1 MVNRSR
7 RRTNKSKPRRA
18 RSTTRSTRAPRKSTT
33 RSRRAPARK
42 SRREQAR
49 ERRGSTT
56 RRASKASRR
65 TSKASR
71 RTSKASKRRADVVS
85 DVLSST
91 LGLGDMFKDDEKG
104 YTKRYRVN
112 KKAADKES
120 SEGYD
125 LDKVFKEN
133 ERGYKGQIVN
143 KKRKGA
149 ARPPKIP
156 RNKRG
161 KKVKSDDSDVD
172 SFLAGIESSGNKK
185 RRAKPAK
192 RSKKGASPYNKFVK
206 EQSPIIKAE
215 NPGLTQPEIMK
226 LIGKKWKEQ
235 KP

>member
-18 RSTTRSTRAPRKSTT
+18 KSTTRSTRAPRKSTT
-33 RSRRAPARK
+33 RSRRATARK

-56 RRASKASRR
+56 RRASR
-65 TSKASR
+65 ASR

-104 YTKRYRVN
+104 YTNKYRVN
-112 KKAADKES
+112 KKFGKKES
-120 SEGYD
+120 VS
-125 LDKVFKEN
+125 
-133 ERGYKGQIVN
+133 
-143 KKRKGA
+143 KKRRAK
-149 ARPPKIP
+149 PPKIP
-156 RNKRG
+156 RNNRG
-161 KKVKSDDSDVD
+161 KKIKSDDSDADAD

>member
-18 RSTTRSTRAPRKSTT
+18 KSTTRSTRAPRKSTT

-65 TSKASR
+65 TSKASK
-71 RTSKASKRRADVVS
+71 RTSKASRRRADVVS

-91 LGLGDMFKDDEKG
+91 LGLGDMFKEDEKG

-112 KKAADKES
+112 KKAKVKES

-133 ERGYKGQIVN
+133 VY

-156 RNKRG
+156 KNKRG

>member
-7 RRTNKSKPRRA
+7 RRTNKSKPRREK
-18 RSTTRSTRAPRKSTT
+18 STTRSTRAPRKSNT

-56 RRASKASRR
+56 RRASRKTSRSSRR

-71 RTSKASKRRADVVS
+71 RRADVVS

-104 YTKRYRVN
+104 YTNKYRVN
-112 KKAADKES
+112 KKFGKKES
-120 SEGYD
+120 VS
-125 LDKVFKEN
+125 
-133 ERGYKGQIVN
+133 
-143 KKRKGA
+143 KKRRAK
-149 ARPPKIP
+149 PPKIP
-156 RNKRG
+156 RNNRG
-161 KKVKSDDSDVD
+161 KKIKSDDSDADAD

>member
-1 MVNRSR
+1 
-7 RRTNKSKPRRA
+7 
-18 RSTTRSTRAPRKSTT
+18 
-33 RSRRAPARK
+33 
-42 SRREQAR
+42 
-49 ERRGSTT
+49 
-56 RRASKASRR
+56 
-65 TSKASR
+65 
-71 RTSKASKRRADVVS
+71 VS

-91 LGLGDMFKDDEKG
+91 LGLDDMFKEDEKD

-112 KKAADKES
+112 KKAGVKES

-133 ERGYKGQIVN
+133 ERGYKGQSVN
-143 KKRKGA
+143 KKRKA
-149 ARPPKIP
+149 KPPPVPK
-156 RNKRG
+156 NKRG
-161 KKVKSDDSDVD
+161 KKINSDDSDVD